1 MPPLVRQQQ
10 MQMLLDGNFDFM
22 VCTDVIGHGINLPLC
37 SVVFAETEKFD
48 GDKRRSLTVWEA
60 AQIAGRAGRGTNPGY
75 VAYLLPFMGMRVN
88 ATLVQHAVALS
99 AGHAAGIVHSNFSA
113 THTTPPSF
121 TTNATLSQ
129 GSGWST
135 KRSVPIG
142 SLVPQ
147 AKQGSGWKMQPQQV
161 QSDLKLD
168 YACMR
173 PSLKDLVP
181 LGASTPFLL
190 PLAIQQWECSFIS
203 KNSLWMRAGNLQ
215 PMIHRIECV
224 TTAMLGKTFRSGV
237 GDHRPNITTLL
248 GHTASIELV
257 WHLANAPISRKRF
270 TTLVHAV
277 IQAKKIHL
285 EVPDKKVAT
294 ASELEDFISMVDDI
308 RILQFVLDVH
318 DPWRCQECA
327 VPSQDIL
334 TSMCNVASQ
343 QLVSHITTPL
353 RMICHNLTTFAALAA
368 IKHYSAMF
376 TMLRLWRPQ
385 ATNVSFKMRCVP

>member
-10 MQMLLDGNFDFM
+10 MQMLLDGNFDIM

-48 GDKRRSLTVWEA
+48 GVKRRSLTVWEA
-60 AQIAGRAGRGTNPGY
+60 AQVAGRAGRGINPGV
-75 VAYLLPFMGMRVN
+75 VAYLLPFMGMQVN
-88 ATLVQHAVALS
+88 VTLVQHAVAIS
-99 AGHAAGIVHSNFSA
+99 AGHAVVHSNSSA

-121 TTNATLSQ
+121 TTNATSSQ
-129 GSGWST
+129 GSAWSA
-135 KRSVPIG
+135 KRSVPVG
-142 SLVPQ
+142 SFVPQ
-147 AKQGSGWKMQPQQV
+147 GKQGSGWTMQPQKV

-168 YACMR
+168 FACMR

-190 PLAIQQWECSFIS
+190 PLAIQQWECICIS
-203 KNSLWMRAGNLQ
+203 KNSHWMRAGNLQ

-224 TTAMLGKTFRSGV
+224 TTAMLGKTFRIGV
-237 GDHRPNITTLL
+237 GDQRPNITTLL

-285 EVPDKKVAT
+285 EVPDENIAA

-308 RILQFVLDVH
+308 RIVKFVLDVH

-327 VPSQDIL
+327 IPSQDIL
-334 TSMCNVASQ
+334 TSMCTVASK

-353 RMICHNLTTFAALAA
+353 RMICHNLTTFTALEAT
-368 IKHYSAMF
+368 KHYSAMF
-376 TMLRLWRPQ
+376 TMLHLWRPQ
-385 ATNVSFKMRCVP
+385 ATNFSFKMRCVP